1 MASVNSAVSSLK
13 VNTDIWE
20 LLLAGGVKYFTERAL
35 SKYIGNGTLKSG
47 LIKLAVPMGA
57 EFLVPANFRNNA
69 FYKIGKT
76 ALVIDGAED
85 IIKYTMDRLGKGSS
99 NGQDASFSVI

>member
-35 SKYIGNGTLKSG
+35 SKYIGN
-47 LIKLAVPMGA
+47 
-57 EFLVPANFRNNA
+57 
-69 FYKIGKT
+69 
-76 ALVIDGAED
+76 
-85 IIKYTMDRLGKGSS
+85 
-99 NGQDASFSVI
+99 